1 MFQISEWFWDSLPW
15 ANCSWHQLVLGVRTQ
30 LWDSGAA
37 SAAQPSGRI
46 CGQPKWSAE
55 DHWELCTTTRKTQ
68 KMTYPLR
75 VICGTV
81 KPSLGLL
88 AIQGRARQKSLGAA
102 GVLPTTQNPLTAATA
117 TESGLLDCT
126 ILLLE
131 GIRVHTTWPL
141 SGCARATGS
150 ACVRPTNGRLPQS
163 AFSFELHSQRIDC
176 TSHRSFKIHK

>member
-1 MFQISEWFWDSLPW
+1 
-15 ANCSWHQLVLGVRTQ
+15 
-30 LWDSGAA
+30 
-37 SAAQPSGRI
+37 
-46 CGQPKWSAE
+46 
-55 DHWELCTTTRKTQ
+55 
-68 KMTYPLR
+68 MTYPLR

-176 TSHRSFKIHK
+176 TSHRSFRITHMPSRVVILCTETIPLQYTPHVDIALSFYRCSIAKFNTCYK

>member
-1 MFQISEWFWDSLPW
+1 
-15 ANCSWHQLVLGVRTQ
+15 
-30 LWDSGAA
+30 
-37 SAAQPSGRI
+37 
-46 CGQPKWSAE
+46 
-55 DHWELCTTTRKTQ
+55 
-68 KMTYPLR
+68 MTYPLR

-88 AIQGRARQKSLGAA
+88 VIQSRARQKVFSVA

-141 SGCARATGS
+141 SGCARAFGS
-150 ACVRPTNGRLPQS
+150 ACVRPTNERLLQS
-163 AFSFELHSQRIDC
+163 AFSFEPRRQRIDS
-176 TSHRSFKIHK
+176 TAQENFRIHRWQTCLQVTQSDVSVRR